1 MRRPA
6 LLLALALGTACRGD
20 GAGEK
25 IRLRFWGLG
34 REGEVVQHLV
44 AGFEQLHPGV
54 TVEVQQIP
62 FTAAHEKLLTAF
74 VGEATP
80 DLAQLG
86 NTWVPEFAALNALEP
101 LGGYVHRSPTV
112 DSASFFPGIWHT
124 NLIGDTL
131 FGLPWYVDTR
141 VVFYRRDLLRQA
153 GYDSLPGSW
162 QGWVQAMRAVKRVV
176 GPGRYPIYLPTN
188 EWFQPVIFGLQ
199 EGSPIL
205 KDGGRYGAFEDPAF
219 RRAFDFYLS
228 LYRDSL
234 APIAGLNDIA
244 NPYQEFARGYFT
256 MWITGPWNLGEFAS
270 RLPDSLQNIWGTAP
284 LPGPEGPATGV
295 SLAGGSSL
303 VIFRTSRH
311 KALAWQLME
320 YLSSVENQ
328 QRFFALS
335 GDLPTREDAWTDS
348 LRNDRLTRAF
358 WTQLHRIEP
367 TPKVPEWEE
376 IATKVYDYAEQSIR
390 GGVPADTALRR
401 LDRDVNQILEKRRW
415 LLSRHAEREP

>member
-6 LLLALALGTACRGD
+6 LCLGLALLAACRGD
-20 GAGEK
+20 GARETVT
-25 IRLRFWGLG
+25 LRFWGLG
-34 REGEVVQHLV
+34 REGEVVQQLV
-44 AGFEQLHPGV
+44 NGFEREHPGIS
-54 TVEVQQIP
+54 VEVQQVP
-62 FTAAHEKLLTAF
+62 WTAAHEKLLTAF

-86 NTWVPEFAALNALEP
+86 NTWVPEFAALHALEP
-101 LGGYVHRSPTV
+101 LGGYVRDSPVV
-112 DSASFFPGIWHT
+112 DSTDFFPGIWRT

-141 VVFYRRDLLRQA
+141 VVFYRRDLLRRA
-153 GYDSLPGSW
+153 GYDSFPGSW
-162 QGWVQAMRAVKRVV
+162 DDWVRALRALKREI
-176 GPGRYPIYLPTN
+176 GPNRYPVYLPTN
-188 EWFQPVIFGLQ
+188 EWVQPVIFGLQ
-199 EGSPIL
+199 AGSPIL

-219 RRAFDFYLS
+219 RRAFEFYLS

-234 APIAGLNDIA
+234 APVKGLNDIA
-244 NPYQEFARGYFT
+244 NPYQEFTRGYFT
-256 MWITGPWNLGEFAS
+256 MWITGPWNLGEFAR
-270 RLPDSLQNIWGTAP
+270 RLPDSMQSSWGTAP
-284 LPGPEGPATGV
+284 MPGPTGPASGL

-303 VIFRTSRH
+303 VMFRASRH

-320 YLSSVENQ
+320 YLSSLESQ
-328 QRFFALS
+328 RRFFALT
-335 GDLPTREDAWTDS
+335 GDLPAREDAWTDS
-348 LRNDRLTRAF
+348 LRTDRVTRAF
-358 WTQLHRIEP
+358 WTQLHRVEP

-415 LLSRHAEREP
+415 LLSHTAEGGQ